1 MNPAEGTLI
10 PILDDMVKAFDEN
23 QEIRI
28 DTQGLEATFKVYPGR
43 NVIIKDPSQLQYKEL
58 IFSLDPETGA
68 QVFSPEGFKKITMQT
83 TNKVD
88 IIPMID
94 GVEVCNGTYIYQ
106 TKIKSSPQFIWF
118 NLIKDTSPKA
128 LTKAFLLFNGVLVP
142 DPDSGEEGV
151 QIEEMVKA
159 FDEHQEII
167 IDN

>member
-1 MNPAEGTLI
+1 
-10 PILDDMVKAFDEN
+10 MVKAFDEN

-28 DTQGLEATFKVYPGR
+28 DTQGLEATLVYPGR
-43 NVIIKDPSQLQYKEL
+43 NVIIKDPSQLRGGE
-58 IFSLDPETGA
+58 ISSSLDPKTGA
-68 QVFSPEGFKKITMQT
+68 QVFSPEGFKKVTVQFAS
-83 TNKVD
+83 KVD

-94 GVEVCNGTYIYQ
+94 GVEVCYGIYIYQ

-118 NLIKDTSPKA
+118 NLIKDTSPNA